1 MAYIDWWNRTGP
13 VTLGERF
20 GLNGIKR
27 VALAKGTPGGWWG
40 DWELNYKDQMTFE
53 EYKKALDIDKNPSG
67 LEKAEGGRIALGD
80 GSITYVG
87 QGEHKGEYHLR
98 LGGKKNRKTHH
109 GTKAELEIILKNWK
123 ITNPPGV
130 NVGKQII
137 KGDPKKLKAILED
150 IPKMSNTEVIKKHN
164 VSRTT
169 LWEIMQDHPKLKFG
183 KKEFNPY
190 LQGPKLDPN
199 VTERLNKLQNVLKT
213 TEIPVGEI
221 KANSKIVEILA
232 KKMNLSKADFLS
244 AVSQL
249 KVEYGSPTGRI
260 DIIENVKKNIKRFP
274 DPKFI
279 RDLLRA
285 VGYGERTIGTLDAVE
300 RASRIVSNTKTNLE
314 HSLPKNL
321 IKFFKLPRKYLL
333 MGERTSD
340 FLNQF
345 KKQFDTQLL
354 NKAKAYVRGDLT
366 YKEYKKEVDAIR
378 KTVRNATGGY
388 EIGYVDFKDGKLVP
402 VTSQKSLLKGTDVT
416 GKKTTGLINFFK
428 NSQYHNALYENWVKD
443 KNNKIFG
450 TLNEEIKKNK
460 LKFLP
465 EKELAETYNAI
476 KNFKNK
482 KQFFEYY
489 KKYPTSPFFKSL
501 SKVASMAG
509 GKGKLILGGA
519 ATFSLLSTALSAEEP
534 GDEKAE
540 TTLGDYIKGGA
551 GIGTGIAI
559 TKYPEKIWE
568 GVKKVGKYGI
578 VKPTAALALPV
589 VKGGKSLWETI
600 EAVKE
605 KRLPDYDLDNPM
617 TYMSAAFW
625 NWGMKELGLDKTVK
639 HFGKSLK
646 TLSKGDQLRVFR
658 NWVGRSLLS
667 PKTVQFISSR
677 LAWPIFGLTSGY
689 KLHQWAKENLDWD
702 PLTEE
707 QQKDIQTRKKTVPKM
722 LDINEQAYKM
732 AKEQGISYEEAFKK
746 IKQELSDKGTPL
758 SNELKGVNLY
768 EQLIK

>member
-366 YKEYKKEVDAIR
+366 YNEYKKEVDAIR
-378 KTVRNATGGY
+378 NTVRNATGGY
-388 EIGYVDFKDGKLVP
+388 EIGYVDFKDGKPVP

-540 TTLGDYIKGGA
+540 TTLGEYAAGAA
-551 GIGTGIAI
+551 GIGTGVAI
-559 TKYPEKIWE
+559 TKYGAWNVAKALGRWGLLYPMAASAVPFWQVTGAGIET
-568 GVKKVGKYGI
+568 VK
-578 VKPTAALALPV
+578 AAL
-589 VKGGKSLWETI
+589 
-600 EAVKE
+600 E
-605 KRLPDYDLDNPM
+605 KRFPDYKLDDWQTWM
-617 TYMSAAFW
+617 RGAFWDWGIKTFGLDKMSAAF
-625 NWGMKELGLDKTVK
+625 GGT
-639 HFGKSLK
+639 FK
-646 TLSKGDQLRVFR
+646 TLSKMDKARVIR
-658 NWVGRSLLS
+658 NVAARGLLS
-667 PKTVQFISSR
+667 PKAVKFVSKKI
-677 LAWPIFGLTSGY
+677 AWPVTAGLAY
-689 KLHQWAKENLDWD
+689 HDLQKWVKENVRKE
-702 PLTEE
+702 PLTIEE
-707 QQKDIQTRKKTVPKM
+707 QQDIQTRKKTVPKM

-768 EQLIK
+768 EQLTK